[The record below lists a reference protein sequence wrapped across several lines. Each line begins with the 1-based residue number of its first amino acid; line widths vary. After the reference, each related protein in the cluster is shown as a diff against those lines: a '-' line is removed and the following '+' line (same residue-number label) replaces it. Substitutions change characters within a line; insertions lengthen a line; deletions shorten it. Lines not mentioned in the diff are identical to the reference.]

1 MVSLEDQLATSE
13 PLTMDEIIEIT
24 KPDKVS
30 EIEEIEES
38 NTYQSGLIRIA
49 DAKIVLDKLESF
61 F

>member
-1 MVSLEDQLATSE
+1 
-13 PLTMDEIIEIT
+13 MDEIIEIT